1 MKGCLTLAI
10 EAEPRSR
17 PVSVS
22 AAGEAEVLEL
32 LSGRGG
38 RDDLEND
45 ADQKEGQE
53 QLQVG
58 GHHNLDIGEKWL
70 QHLVDLRFEE
80 SLLTSMPAR

>member
-38 RDDLEND
+38 RDSLKDD
-45 ADQKEGQE
+45 ADQEEGQQ
-53 QLQVG
+53 QLQVRLG
-58 GHHNLDIGEKWL
+58 GNHNLDIGKNGYMTSG
-70 QHLVDLRFEE
+70 VRFE
-80 SLLTSMPAR
+80 